1 MKKAILLS
9 LFSVLSVFIFAQEK
23 IVWLGIAPR
32 FGYGTSYFV
41 NTQAIFHDE
50 NIVISP
56 FTPSMSY
63 GGRFSLGFG
72 DGSISLSLEVM
83 KNVYNQNFTV
93 IDSSNKVNPYSASLS
108 TLSSSLLFKVYSLTG
123 FYFEFGPQM
132 QQVQRALLNNSGIT
146 GHIKP
151 SFFAG
156 EFGLGFMPL
165 ISQMFEISL
174 GIRGVVS
181 TGSIMADDF
190 SFYSSSSNYTASVG
204 NNTLLVSFMPMI
216 DVNFVFG
223 KMGRASCGKFRIMF
237 NSNGMRKVR
246 IRR

>member
-1 MKKAILLS
+1 MKKAILLIIFA
-9 LFSVLSVFIFAQEK
+9 LFSIFTFAQEK
-23 IVWLGIAPR
+23 IVWLGVAPR

-41 NTQAIFHDE
+41 NTRQIFQDE

-83 KNVYNQNFTV
+83 KNTYNQLFTV
-93 IDSSNKVNPYSASLS
+93 VDSSNKVNPYSASLS

-123 FYFEFGPQM
+123 FYFEFGPQI
-132 QQVQRALLNNSGIT
+132 QQLQRAMLNNTGIT
-146 GHIKP
+146 EHIKP
-151 SFFAG
+151 RFFAG

-190 SFYSSSSNYTASVG
+190 NLYSSSPNYSASVG

-223 KMGRASCGKFRIMF
+223 KMGRASCGAFRIMF